1 MTVDWK
7 IRIYSPCLPC
17 LPCLSSP
24 LLPILPI
31 SPLTFRIV
39 NNINELLTQVETSYN
54 AADWSSLIEYLQQLI
69 LGVNSQ
75 HPEIVKNRE
84 YLLSLCLS
92 MLEMGDFKQRWEIT
106 KVLIN
111 LGNIAIPPLIE
122 ILKDEDAEEELRWY
136 TARTLGE
143 FQHPDAIT
151 ALVELL
157 RNDADEELKKIAAT
171 ALGQMGSVA
180 ITSLT
185 ELLQDEDTRLLEVRS
200 LCCIPQTE
208 TIAPLLSVVQDP
220 QPLIR
225 AAAIEALANFDD
237 ERIPAILVNALD
249 DVAATV
255 RRAAVVGLGFRPD
268 LRQVFDLVT
277 RLQPK
282 LYDINL
288 DVCCAAVV
296 TLSRMGCD
304 EAAKHLFDLLISPQT
319 PIKLQLETIRA
330 LTWMNTPSS
339 LEYLQTAFYQSA
351 SETIWQEIVT
361 VLGRVQKPQLT
372 TPAAEILLQILE
384 SQHLATKIT
393 NIKSAIALSLGQL
406 GKIEAIE
413 PLISLLADSNASV
426 RLHAIA
432 ALKNLDKQAAHQ
444 QLQQLANNA
453 ALTPDLQQ
461 GIAIALAEW

>member
-1 MTVDWK
+1 MGHGALV
-7 IRIYSPCLPC
+7 IPRILTSPHLPH
-17 LPCLSSP
+17 LP
-24 LLPILPI
+24 LPTPH

-39 NNINELLTQVETSYN
+39 NNINELLIQIKTSDN
-54 AADWSSLIEYLQQLI
+54 AADWSSLIQYLQQLI
-69 LGVNSQ
+69 VEADSQ

-84 YLLSLCLS
+84 YLLSLALS
-92 MLEMGDFKQRWEIT
+92 MLEMGDFQQRWEIT
-106 KVLIN
+106 KLLTN

-122 ILKDEDAEEELRWY
+122 ILKDEDVDEELRWY
-136 TARTLGE
+136 AARTLGE
-143 FQHPDAIT
+143 FQHPNAIT

-157 RNDADEELKKIAAT
+157 KNDEDEELKAIAAT
-171 ALGQMGSVA
+171 ALGQMGTVA

-185 ELLQDEDTRLLEVRS
+185 ELLVDEDTRLLAVRS

-220 QPLIR
+220 QPAIR
-225 AAAIEALANFDD
+225 TAAIAALANFDD
-237 ERIPAILVNALD
+237 ERVPPVLLNALD

-255 RRAAVVGLGFRPD
+255 RRKAVVGLGFRPN
-268 LRQVFDLVT
+268 LRQAFDLVT

-296 TLSRMGCD
+296 TLSRMDCD

-319 PIKLQLETIRA
+319 PITLQLETIRA
-330 LTWMNTPSS
+330 LSWMGTPLS
-339 LEYLQTAFYQSA
+339 LEYLQTAFNQST
-351 SETIWQEIVT
+351 SETVWQEIVT
-361 VLGRVQKPQLT
+361 VLGQMQKPQLT
-372 TPAAEILLQILE
+372 TLAAEILLEVLR
-384 SQHLATKIT
+384 SQHPATNIA
-393 NIKSAIALSLGQL
+393 NIKSAIALSVGQL
-406 GKIEAIE
+406 GKIQAIE
-413 PLISLLADSNASV
+413 PLISLLTDSNVSV

-444 QLQQLANNA
+444 KLQQLANNA